1 MTKFEEL
8 WARAEAGD
16 EDAIFA
22 LVEGFDRV
30 NRPTDSVNVLWR
42 AAQRG
47 NALARLTLGARAIE
61 GGVPQLGPA
70 DAAAL
75 IEDSV
80 RQGNRQATEILA
92 ALISIGRAPG
102 GMERALD
109 MLLRSAELGS
119 PSARSQLVLLTS
131 DRALAASALANGN
144 RPGIWPRLREA
155 VDVRSLLLM
164 PDIKWLSESPQIGIM
179 EHFVDGDVCDWLIGR
194 AAPRLQ
200 RSQVY
205 SDDGGSSQLSDARTN
220 SGAGFSLTNYDVLM
234 GLTWRRI
241 ALAVGLPLSQVENFS
256 VLHYSPGEEF
266 RDHYDFHPDTPN
278 YREVIEKSGNRI
290 LTFLIYLNDDY
301 AGGETAFP
309 RLGISHKGRRGG
321 ALFFFNVSPDGKPD
335 MRTLHAGQPP
345 ASGEKWIVSVFVR
358 DKPMSP
364 MVSAAAG

>member
-131 DRALAASALANGN
+131 DRALAASALANVN
-144 RPGIWPRLREA
+144 RPG
-155 VDVRSLLLM
+155 
-164 PDIKWLSESPQIGIM
+164 
-179 EHFVDGDVCDWLIGR
+179 FGR
-194 AAPRLQ
+194 ACVRPSMFDR
-200 RSQVY
+200 
-205 SDDGGSSQLSDARTN
+205 
-220 SGAGFSLTNYDVLM
+220 
-234 GLTWRRI
+234 
-241 ALAVGLPLSQVENFS
+241 
-256 VLHYSPGEEF
+256 
-266 RDHYDFHPDTPN
+266 
-278 YREVIEKSGNRI
+278 
-290 LTFLIYLNDDY
+290 
-301 AGGETAFP
+301 
-309 RLGISHKGRRGG
+309 
-321 ALFFFNVSPDGKPD
+321 FF
-335 MRTLHAGQPP
+335 
-345 ASGEKWIVSVFVR
+345 
-358 DKPMSP
+358 
-364 MVSAAAG
+364 